1 MQLLGEA
8 PEVGAGGPPGQDPIA
23 WFPNNVAR
31 NFPVNLSYIEIG
43 SLQFQRLCVIS
54 KTDPGKLCATFV
66 GGSLTYMLA
75 VRTPASSD
83 TPEQVEKL

>member
-8 PEVGAGGPPGQDPIA
+8 PEVRAGGPPGQDPIA

-54 KTDPGKLCATFV
+54 KTDPGKLCATF
-66 GGSLTYMLA
+66 GGGTRGA
-75 VRTPASSD
+75 ARTPASSD